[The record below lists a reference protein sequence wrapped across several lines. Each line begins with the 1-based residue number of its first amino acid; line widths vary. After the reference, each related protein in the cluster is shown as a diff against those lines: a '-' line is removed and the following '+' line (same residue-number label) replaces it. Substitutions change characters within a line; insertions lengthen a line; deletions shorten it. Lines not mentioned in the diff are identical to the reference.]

1 MHSFMSRFSPRF
13 AAFACG
19 IVVAASPALA
29 GPGHDHAHKAG
40 KDKGAHMAQKGM
52 KDNMLFKLCRA
63 SHIIGKEVQSTMDQE
78 NLGEVQDLILSVDRS
93 RIEAARISSGGFLG
107 MGEDYAVVPWSS
119 IIFPAQKDFPLHIN
133 ATWVEGARNTANE
146 WRLAGDWESYDYATE
161 GYQEN
166 WAWGYSE
173 RDTTRY
179 EGRLVSNL
187 LNMKVH
193 NYQDVDLGEIEE
205 IIVEERDG
213 RLVYA
218 TISTGGLA
226 DAMDLDLSYS
236 LVPWSKISINWTEGL
251 ARLNAELDVLQANAI
266 EEDIDLEKLR
276 NRDYAGRMHASF
288 QAQPY
293 WDAPDYSVGVDAGVN
308 VGGTRMGVDAGVGVD
323 AGNGQMGVQGGMG
336 ANVGNNRAGVQGG
349 VGANAGNGQAGVQGS
364 AGANVGNAGVQGNVG
379 ASAGSN
385 ANNNNNQRR

>member
-1 MHSFMSRFSPRF
+1 MSRFSPRF
-13 AAFACG
+13 AALTCG

-29 GPGHDHAHKAG
+29 GPGQDHAHKAG

-63 SHIIGKEVQSTMDQE
+63 SHLIGKEVVSSMDQE
-78 NLGEVQDLILSVDRS
+78 NLGEVQDLILSADRV
-93 RIEAARISSGGFLG
+93 RVEAARISSGGFLG
-107 MGEDYAVVPWSS
+107 MGEDYAVVPLSS

-133 ATWVEGARNTANE
+133 ATWVEGAKNTANE
-146 WRLAGDWESYDYATE
+146 WRLAGDWESYDYAGQ

-166 WAWGYSE
+166 WAWGYSA

-187 LNMKVH
+187 LNMTVR
-193 NYQDVDLGEIEE
+193 NFEDVDLGEIEE
-205 IIVEERDG
+205 IILEERDG

-218 TISTGGLA
+218 WLSTGGLA
-226 DAMDLDLSYS
+226 DLMDLDLSYT
-236 LVPWSKISINWTEGL
+236 LVPWSKISINWTEGS
-251 ARLNAELDVLQANAI
+251 ARLNAELEVLQANAT
-266 EEDIDLEKLR
+266 EEIDLEQLR

-288 QAQPY
+288 QTPPY

-308 VGGTRMGVDAGVGVD
+308 VGGTRMGVDAGMGVN

-336 ANVGNNRAGVQGG
+336 ANVGDNRAGVQGG
-349 VGANAGNGQAGVQGS
+349 VGGTASNGQAGVQGS
-364 AGANVGNAGVQGNVG
+364 AGANVGDAGVQGNVG

-385 ANNNNNQRR
+385 ANNNNRNNNQRR